1 MKKRA
6 IILISKLTNN
16 WEIHEYYVKI
26 INNLYL
32 DCGIMALIFM
42 KHADNSTNLINTM
55 NWKYNEKWLYFFWY
69 YNIEEIKNIINNY
82 QIIETTT
89 FVEWLIDTVLD
100 IKEYLW
106 NKNTKNNRIFRSKF
120 LQRQKLL
127 EYNESITVKYKYSE
141 SIDKI
146 NIDEIGGKIWYPL
159 IMKPVKWI
167 QSQFVYK
174 IDNRNH
180 FQETLDSFRK
190 WNKEHLNK
198 LNESD
203 NIEILFEEYVDWVM
217 YSIDYYVSQIW
228 TILYSKPVKVIF
240 WKDLW
245 VDDFFNFVRL
255 SWKSIDNELSWVDI
269 NWFINKCVE
278 ATWIRW
284 TFVHHEFKLNS
295 KWELKTIEMNWRIWW
310 YRLEMMREWY
320 NFNLFKFILWE
331 EMQNINSYNNVWI
344 FVIYSTKRWV
354 LKWFNEKIIG
364 EIENMKSLFKIN
376 KIRKNIWKETWLTK
390 DWFTKNLVVKLINS
404 NLNEFDTDVQYMMK
418 NRDNLLTVE

>member
-1 MKKRA
+1 MQKA
-6 IILISKLTNN
+6 LILLSRLPNN
-16 WEIHEYYVKI
+16 WQIHDYYIKI
-26 INNLYL
+26 INNLYI
-32 DCGIMALIFM
+32 DCGIELLNFM
-42 KHADNSTNLINTM
+42 KLNEKWIDIINTM
-55 NWKYNEKWLYFFWY
+55 NDNYNEKWLYFFWY
-69 YNIEEIKNIINNY
+69 NNIEEIKEIISNY
-82 QIIETTT
+82 EIIETTT
-89 FVEWLIDTVLD
+89 FDEWLIDIVIE
-100 IKEYLW
+100 IKKHLW
-106 NKNTKNNRIFRSKF
+106 DKNIENNKIFRSKF

-127 EYNESITVKYKYSE
+127 EYDESITVKYKYTE
-141 SIDKI
+141 SIEKI
-146 NIDEIGGKIWYPL
+146 DINEIEREIWYPF

-174 IDNRNH
+174 VNDRKN
-180 FQETLDSFRK
+180 FQETLDSFKK

-198 LNESD
+198 LNESN
-203 NIEILFEEYVDWVM
+203 NIEILFEEFVDWVM

-331 EMQNINSYNNVWI
+331 KMQNINSDNNVWI
-344 FVIYSTKRWV
+344 FVIYSTKRWI
-354 LKWFNEKIIG
+354 LKGFNEKLIG

-376 KIRKNIWKETWLTK
+376 KIRENIWKETWLTK
-390 DWFTKNLVVKLINS
+390 DWFTKNLVVKLIN
-404 NLNEFDTDVQYMMK
+404 NNFNQFETDVQFMMR